1 MIWMNY
7 LIMCLVF
14 GTTFLAIKVGI
25 DAGAPPF
32 FSAGLRF
39 LLAGSIILL
48 YMVVR
53 RKARLT
59 LLLRKE
65 MLLTGA
71 GLTFGVFATLYWAEQ
86 YLSSGIAAI
95 LSATAPL
102 MILLL
107 QTAISR
113 QRLSLSSLA
122 GCLTGTV
129 GVVLL
134 LLPGIAVTFSRIWVL
149 GCAAVL
155 LGQVFYSTGTVYSRR
170 VVQRFQDTSP
180 IALNAA
186 QMIYGGGLLLI
197 LSLFTEKIQIETM
210 LAPNA
215 IWSLLYLIIAGSMT
229 GHTIFYWLIAKTNPV
244 FPSTW
249 LYISPLIALCLGA
262 VLYDEPVSV
271 LSVVGGI
278 IIIIGIIAINMDSLR
293 TFVFKGKHAGK
304 EISKQVTE

>member
-1 MIWMNY
+1 MVLINY
-7 LIMCLVF
+7 LLMCLIF
-14 GTTFLAIKVGI
+14 GTTFLAIKLGI

-39 LLAGSIILL
+39 LAAGGILL
-48 YMVVR
+48 SYMVAR
-53 RKARLT
+53 RKASFS

-71 GLTFGVFATLYWAEQ
+71 ALTFGVFATLYWAEQ

-107 QTAISR
+107 QAFLTR
-113 QRLSLSSLA
+113 QRLSLSSVI
-122 GCLTGTV
+122 GCLLGTV
-129 GVVLL
+129 GIVLL
-134 LLPGIAVTFSRIWVL
+134 LLPGITVSFSKLWVL

-155 LGQVFYSTGTVYSRR
+155 LGQVFYSAGTVYSRR
-170 VVQRFQDTSP
+170 VVQQFRDESP

-186 QMIYGGGLLLI
+186 QMIYGGSLLLI
-197 LSLFTEKIQIETM
+197 LSLFTEKVDFTVM
-210 LAPNA
+210 FTPHAVLP
-215 IWSLLYLIIAGSMT
+215 LLYLIVFGSMT

-249 LYISPLIALCLGA
+249 LYISPLIALCVGAILYGEPISLVSGLGGFTII
-262 VLYDEPVSV
+262 V
-271 LSVVGGI
+271 GI
-278 IIIIGIIAINMDSLR
+278 IVINLDNLKVRAVQMR
-293 TFVFKGKHAGK
+293 R
-304 EISKQVTE
+304 